1 MIENCHITF
10 QIDYHL
16 FIKASMTYNVLDFVI
31 VQTESELF
39 SLRLIH
45 FLSWQ
50 LFLWEAFWYFLPW
63 YLPTAVT
70 PTQFYS

>member
-1 MIENCHITF
+1 MMIENCHITF

-31 VQTESELF
+31 VQTESELY

-45 FLSWQ
+45 FLSLQ
-50 LFLWEAFWYFLPW
+50 LFL
-63 YLPTAVT
+63 
-70 PTQFYS
+70 